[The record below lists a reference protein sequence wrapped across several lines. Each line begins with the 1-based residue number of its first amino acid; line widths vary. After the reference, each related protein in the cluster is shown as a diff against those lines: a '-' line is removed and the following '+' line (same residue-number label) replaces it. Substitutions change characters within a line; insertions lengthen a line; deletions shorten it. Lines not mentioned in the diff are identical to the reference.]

1 MQIIKVLEQLDAKSI
16 YITPTSPKV
25 HVDPKYEIFTKEE
38 TDAVRTLSPYRAHL
52 ISINGK
58 YSDIEITNEEASKK
72 ASTGEINN
80 I

>member
-16 YITPTSPKV
+16 YMTPTSPSV
-25 HVDPKYEIFTKEE
+25 HVDPKYEIFAKEE
-38 TDAVRTLSPYRAHL
+38 TDAIRTLSPRAHL

-58 YSDIEITNEEASKK
+58 YSDTEITNNEASKK